1 MHKLITTLAAMSL
14 ILCASAAPK
23 TYELNSPDGRLKV
36 RVEAGEGLEYSL
48 EHDGDLLLAD
58 SHIGMFTTDG
68 VVFGGVQPVAKV
80 ARRSVNETI
89 PTIIYKKAEVLD
101 VFNELTLKFK
111 NFSVVFR
118 AYDDG
123 MAYRFVSHLKGS
135 YNIETEMADFGFPED
150 WNVWTAYVC
159 QHTETLDSQ
168 FYNSFENTY
177 ACHLLS
183 HWNKERLAFLPLMV
197 DAPHGKKIVIAESDV
212 TDYPG
217 MYLYNGH
224 SEARLEARF
233 APYPKVVK
241 QGGHNN
247 LQMEVQSAQNYIA
260 KCEGPQ
266 EFPWRIISVS
276 EKDVQMADN
285 DMVYRLAKPSDPQ
298 ADWSWVKPGKVA
310 WDWWND
316 WNINGVDFKSGINN
330 ETYKYYIDFASA
342 NGIEYVILDE
352 GWSVN
357 GEADLFQVVPE
368 INLEMLVKYA
378 SERNVGLILWAGYWA
393 FDRDMEEVCRHYS
406 QMGIKGF
413 KIDFMDRDD
422 QYMVDFHRRAAETA
436 AKYHMLA
443 DFHGSYKPTGL
454 HRTYP
459 NVINFEGVHGLE
471 TMKWS
476 TAAVDQVTYD
486 VTVPYIRMMA
496 GPMDYTQGAMRN
508 ATRSNYHPVY
518 NEPMSQGTRCRQLAE
533 YVVFDS
539 PLNMLCDSPSNYM
552 AEQECLDFIASVPT
566 VWDETRGLDGKVGDY
581 IAIARRKGDVWY
593 VGGMTDWSARTIR
606 LPLDFLADGDYE
618 MELYMDG
625 TNAHRTAKD
634 YKKVTFNLNVRDGK
648 ADSDTVFMSEGQ
660 LTAEMAPGGGF
671 AAKIIKK

>member
-1 MHKLITTLAAMSL
+1 MRRLITILAVMLVVLS
-14 ILCASAAPK
+14 ASAAPK
-23 TYELNSPDGRLKV
+23 SYELKSPDGRLKV
-36 RVEAGEGLEYSL
+36 SIDAGDGVKYSL
-48 EHDGDLLLAD
+48 EHDGDLLLND
-58 SHIGMFTTDG
+58 SHIGMYTTDG
-68 VVFGGVQPVAKV
+68 IVFGGVQPVMKAS
-80 ARRSVNETI
+80 RRSVTETI
-89 PTIIYKKAEVLD
+89 QALIYKKSRVENS
-101 VFNELTLKFK
+101 FNELTLKFK
-111 NFSVVFR
+111 KFSVVFR

-123 MAYRFVSHLKGS
+123 MAYRFVSHLKGQ
-135 YNIETEMADFGFPED
+135 YNIEQEMADFGFPED
-150 WNVWTAYVC
+150 RNIWVAYVC

-177 ACHLLS
+177 VHVPIS
-183 HWNKERLAFLPLMV
+183 QWNKDRLAFLPLMA
-197 DAPHGKKIVIAESDV
+197 DGPNEKKIVIAESDV
-212 TDYPG
+212 IDYPG
-217 MYLYNGH
+217 MYLYNGL
-224 SEARLEARF
+224 SETRLNARF

-247 LQMEVQSAQNYIA
+247 LQMEVQSVERYIA
-260 KCEGPQ
+260 ECDGPQ
-266 EFPWRIISVS
+266 EFPWRIIAVS
-276 EKDVQMADN
+276 EKDVQMSDN
-285 DMVYRLAKPSDPQ
+285 DMVYRLAKPADPQ
-298 ADWSWVKPGKVA
+298 MDWTWVKPGKVA

-316 WNINGVDFKSGINN
+316 WNIDGVDFKSGINN

-357 GEADLFQVVPE
+357 GEADLFKVVPE
-368 INLEMLVKYA
+368 IDLEMLVKYA
-378 SERNVGLILWAGYWA
+378 AERNVGLILWAGYWA

-422 QYMVDFHRRAAETA
+422 QYMVDFHRRAAEMT
-436 AKYHMLA
+436 AKYHLLA

-476 TAAVDQVTYD
+476 TISVDQVTYD

-508 ATRSNYHPVY
+508 ATRGNYHPVY
-518 NEPMSQGTRCRQLAE
+518 NEPMSQGTRCRQLAQ

-552 AEQECLDFIASVPT
+552 REQECLEFIASVPT
-566 VWDETRGLDGKVGDY
+566 VWDETRGLDGKVGEY
-581 IAIARRKGDVWY
+581 IALARRRDDVWY
-593 VGGMTDWSARTIR
+593 IGGMTDWSART
-606 LPLDFLADGDYE
+606 LEVSLDFLADGDYE
-618 MELYMDG
+618 IELYIDG
-625 TNAHRTAKD
+625 ANAHRVAKD
-634 YKKVTFNLNVRDGK
+634 YRKKMLGIKVIDGRVYS
-648 ADSDTVFMSEGQ
+648 DSPLFTSAYMRV
-660 LTAEMAPGGGF
+660 EMAPGGGF
-671 AAKIIKK
+671 TAKIIKK